1 MLILKDNQKIYAK
14 TVTTPLIKKK
24 KKIYIQFV
32 TLQTYLMM
40 DKEYFTMHI
49 YNAKVIISN
58 LKSKCQNHMLIVTLI
73 FV

>member
-1 MLILKDNQKIYAK
+1 MQKLSQL
-14 TVTTPLIKKK
+14 PWLKKK

-49 YNAKVIISN
+49 YNTKVIISN

>member
-1 MLILKDNQKIYAK
+1 MFILMDDQKIYAK

-24 KKIYIQFV
+24 YRHIFS
-32 TLQTYLMM
+32 LTYLMM